1 MAKFVKADRE
11 IIDIDDE
18 VKKLS
23 NEIVGSKKVEKRDS
37 NKKNTTKKA
46 VKKNT
51 KKDNKKNTKKT
62 NKKKFTFFKEV
73 KSEVSKVKCPSKK
86 DMIKYSVATIV
97 FIVFFALFF
106 YLIDLIIALLK
117 AGV

>member
-1 MAKFVKADRE
+1 MAKFVKSDRE

-23 NEIVGSKKVEKRDS
+23 NETVGSKKVEKRDS
-37 NKKNTTKKA
+37 
-46 VKKNT
+46 
-51 KKDNKKNTKKT
+51 NKKNTKKT

-73 KSEVSKVKCPSKK
+73 KSEVSKVKWPSKK
-86 DMIKYSVATIV
+86 DMIRYSVATIV

>member
-51 KKDNKKNTKKT
+51 KKGNKKNTKKT

-73 KSEVSKVKCPSKK
+73 KGEVSKVKWPSKK
-86 DMIKYSVATIV
+86 DMIKYSVATII